1 MIGLSAVAMWAT
13 MALLTASAGPVPPFQ
28 LTAMAFTLAFALTV
42 GWWLRQG
49 IAPSGV
55 LRLPWRVWALGVCG
69 LFGFHFFYFTA
80 LQNAPVIEA
89 SLIAYLWPLLIV
101 LFSALL
107 PRGAG
112 GGKLRRHNM
121 VGAALGLAGAALIA
135 TRGQSL
141 AIDARFATGYLAAC
155 ACALIWSSYSVL
167 SRLAARVPSRAVGG
181 FCGATAALAWLCHL
195 AWETAAWPAGL
206 GAWLAVAGLG
216 LGPVGLAFFTWDIG
230 MKHGDIRVL
239 GVAAY
244 GAPLLSTLLLIAAG
258 LAPAHWSILAASI
271 LIVGGGVLAAR
282 DLLGATK

>member
-1 MIGLSAVAMWAT
+1 MGDDGTPHRERQAGAAVSAHRHGVH
-13 MALLTASAGPVPPFQ
+13 AGFCADGR
-28 LTAMAFTLAFALTV
+28 L
-42 GWWLRQG
+42 WLRQG
-49 IAPSGV
+49 IAPSEV

-112 GGKLRRHNM
+112 GGKLRRHHM

-155 ACALIWSSYSVL
+155 ACALTWSSYSVL
-167 SRLAARVPSRAVGG
+167 SRLAARVPSRAVGS
-181 FCGATAALAWLCHL
+181 FCGANAALAWLCHL
-195 AWETAAWPAGL
+195 AWEITAWPAGL
-206 GAWLAVAGLG
+206 GAWLAVAG

-230 MKHGDIRVL
+230 MKHGDIRAL
-239 GVAAY
+239 GAAAY

-258 LAPAHWSILAASI
+258 LAPRALVDPRRQPLDRRRRRA
-271 LIVGGGVLAAR
+271 GGAR
-282 DLLGATK
+282 SSGRHEVAVWLTPR

>member
-1 MIGLSAVAMWAT
+1 
-13 MALLTASAGPVPPFQ
+13 
-28 LTAMAFTLAFALTV
+28 
-42 GWWLRQG
+42 
-49 IAPSGV
+49 
-55 LRLPWRVWALGVCG
+55 
-69 LFGFHFFYFTA
+69 
-80 LQNAPVIEA
+80 
-89 SLIAYLWPLLIV
+89 
-101 LFSALL
+101 
-107 PRGAG
+107 
-112 GGKLRRHNM
+112 M

-167 SRLAARVPSRAVGG
+167 SRLAARVPSRVVGS
-181 FCGATAALAWLCHL
+181 FCGATVALAWLCHL
-195 AWETAAWPAGL
+195 AWETTAWPAGL

-216 LGPVGLAFFTWDIG
+216 LGPVGLAFFAWDIG

-258 LAPAHWSILAASI
+258 LAPAHWSILAASL

>member
-112 GGKLRRHNM
+112 GGKLRRHHM

-167 SRLAARVPSRAVGG
+167 SRLAARVPSRAVSG

-195 AWETAAWPAGL
+195 AWETTAWPAGL

-216 LGPVGLAFFTWDIG
+216 TRPRRPRFLHLGHRHEARRHPRARRRRLWCAAPVDASADRG
-230 MKHGDIRVL
+230 
-239 GVAAY
+239 
-244 GAPLLSTLLLIAAG
+244 GAGPRALVDPRRQPLDRRRRRA
-258 LAPAHWSILAASI
+258 
-271 LIVGGGVLAAR
+271 AAR